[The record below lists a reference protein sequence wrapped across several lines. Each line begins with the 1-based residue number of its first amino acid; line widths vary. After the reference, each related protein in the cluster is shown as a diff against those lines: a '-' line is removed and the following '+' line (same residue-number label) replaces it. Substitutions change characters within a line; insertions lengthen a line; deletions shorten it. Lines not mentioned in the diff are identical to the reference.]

1 MVAIPWWLVEVT
13 PHICPFRSCIVVV
26 VVGVG
31 MMVRWLGMSVISLL
45 SPHPMLVSLDVLC
58 SSMYVLVVQAPCWH
72 DSWCGHMFPSHS
84 WSHSWQYVVLV
95 RGILV
100 FVDVSPLGSGW
111 AVFPWMC
118 VFSIVSIMPSM
129 VSSTIVLVDVV
140 ERANWVFLDVVME
153 LCVAS

>member
-1 MVAIPWWLVEVT
+1 
-13 PHICPFRSCIVVV
+13 
-26 VVGVG
+26 
-31 MMVRWLGMSVISLL
+31 MSVISVL
-45 SPHPMLVSLDVLC
+45 SPYPMLAALEVLC
-58 SSMYVLVVQAPCWH
+58 ASTYVLVVQAPCWYE
-72 DSWCGHMFPSHS
+72 SWCGHMSPSHS

-111 AVFPWMC
+111 AVLPWMC

-140 ERANWVFLDVVME
+140 ERAN
-153 LCVAS
+153 